1 MINGKQTQRR
11 PPDWWIKQYGVCPEA
26 AALLAAGWER
36 CIYDCSDYN
45 YGCLVGMIIMAWCAR
60 QVDTQQKAEMVQ
72 DASHL
77 VWRAMEELD

>member
-1 MINGKQTQRR
+1 MNEKQKQRR
-11 PPDWWIKQYGVCPEA
+11 PPDWWMKQYGVNSEVA
-26 AALLAAGWER
+26 SLLAAGWER
-36 CIYDCSDYN
+36 CIYDCNDYN

-77 VWRAMEELD
+77 VWRARE